1 MAKSK
6 GNKNAKVQYDVTL
19 TRDGKDGRFY
29 RLTTQCGS
37 QQSRTL
43 KTLKAS
49 IAEVNRYGG
58 VRSIEIPDDELKC
71 ELEAAGAI

>member
-6 GNKNAKVQYDVTL
+6 GNKNAKAKYDLTL

-29 RLTTQCGS
+29 RLTTQWGS
-37 QQSRTL
+37 SQSRTL
-43 KTLKAS
+43 KTFKAS

-58 VRSIEIPDDELKC
+58 VRSIQVPDDQLKC
-71 ELEAAGAI
+71 ELEAAGVI